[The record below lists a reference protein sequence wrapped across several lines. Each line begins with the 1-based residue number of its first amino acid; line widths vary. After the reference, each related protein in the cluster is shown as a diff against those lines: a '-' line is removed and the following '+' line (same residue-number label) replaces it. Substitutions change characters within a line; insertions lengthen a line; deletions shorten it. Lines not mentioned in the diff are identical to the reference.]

1 MIFEQTG
8 GSPPALGEAQQ
19 AELKA
24 AVQGLPEQAG
34 IELANWYWRVV
45 REFVLKRFGIELSRS
60 SCLNYLHRLGFCP
73 EASQEAPA
81 QG

>member
-1 MIFEQTG
+1 M
-8 GSPPALGEAQQ
+8 
-19 AELKA
+19 
-24 AVQGLPEQAG
+24 QGLPEQAG

-45 REFVLKRFGIELSRS
+45 REFVLKRFWHRVEPQQLFELPAP
-60 SCLNYLHRLGFCP
+60 LGVCP